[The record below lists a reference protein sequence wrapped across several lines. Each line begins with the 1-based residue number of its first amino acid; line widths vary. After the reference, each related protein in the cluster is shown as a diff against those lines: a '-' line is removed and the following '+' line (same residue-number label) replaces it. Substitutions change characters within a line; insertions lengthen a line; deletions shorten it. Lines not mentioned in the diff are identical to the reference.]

1 MKTLFQA
8 LAASAAIIAA
18 APASAAVE
26 VGQRTPDFRLTNSN
40 GETVQLS
47 DFAGRT
53 VVLEWNNPGCPFVQR
68 HYASGN
74 MQALQREARA
84 DGVVWLTINSGAPG
98 RQGFM
103 RGPASNR
110 FVSAQNARPSHYLLD
125 PRGVVGRGFGSTAT
139 PEMFVIDGNRVLR
152 YNGAIDDAPRAS
164 EAETRNSNNYVR
176 AALADLEAGRAV
188 RTRSTRPYGCSVK
201 YADEG

>member
-1 MKTLFQA
+1 MHPAIYSLF
-8 LAASAAIIAA
+8 AATAIAA
-18 APASAAVE
+18 APAHADVE
-26 VGQRTPDFRLTNSN
+26 VGQRTPDFRLTDAN

-53 VVLEWNNPGCPFVQR
+53 VVLEWNNPGCPYVGR
-68 HYASGN
+68 HYDSGN

-103 RGPASNR
+103 RGPAAR
-110 FVSAQNARPSHYLLD
+110 AYLADEDARPSHYLLD
-125 PRGVVGRGFGSTAT
+125 PRGVVGRGFEATAT
-139 PEMFVIDGNRVLR
+139 PEMFVIDGGRVLR
-152 YNGAIDDAPRAS
+152 YNGAIDDAPRATQD
-164 EAETRNSNNYVR
+164 ETRNSNNFVR
-176 AALADLEAGRAV
+176 AALADLEAGRTV
-188 RTRSTRPYGCSVK
+188 RTAETRPYGCSVK